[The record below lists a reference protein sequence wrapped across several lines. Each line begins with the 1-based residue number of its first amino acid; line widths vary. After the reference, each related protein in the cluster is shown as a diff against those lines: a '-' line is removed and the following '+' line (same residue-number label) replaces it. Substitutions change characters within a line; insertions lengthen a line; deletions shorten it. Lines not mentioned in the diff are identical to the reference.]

1 MSRSGIAGGD
11 IYPCRFVTEDTVD
24 GQFVAATA
32 SNSKICGVSFQDGR
46 RSQYVDA
53 SGKLAAS
60 GEPFSFY
67 TLAENCNVEMTSS
80 AGCTGG
86 NYLMATAGG
95 LGIVATGDGAY
106 YGAKARD
113 TVLAGQFV
121 PVQVVLGQQA
131 S

>member
-11 IYPCRFVTEDTVD
+11 IYPCRFITEDTTD

-32 SNSKICGVSFQDGR
+32 STSKIVGISFQDGR
-46 RSQYVDA
+46 RSQYVDS

-67 TLAENCNVEMTSS
+67 TLAEWCNLEMTSS
-80 AGCTGG
+80 AGTTGG
-86 NYLMATAGG
+86 AYLMATVGG
-95 LGIVATGDGAY
+95 LGIPVGSDGSF

-113 TVLAGQFV
+113 GCLAGQFV
-121 PVQVVLGQQA
+121 PVQVIIGQQA